1 MRILME
7 LTAFDDNNYLI
18 TIPLLRARCNVS

>member
-7 LTAFDDNNYLI
+7 LTAFYDNNYLI
-18 TIPLLRARCNVS
+18 TIPLLRARCNFR